1 MEKRLIVA
9 IVLSFLVLMGYQYFF
24 VKPNKPA
31 VNPPE
36 QAVQPPS
43 TPVPG
48 TAGAPQAP
56 ANAAAQEAKPAPA
69 QAQAVPP
76 QDLKAVAGGAE
87 KDIVVDTPLYRAVWS
102 NKGAVLK
109 SWTLKNYTDYAK
121 TNGLSR
127 LVSKII
133 QAMFKKPAKTESPK
147 PLELVPAR
155 ASEIGRFPFSVGL
168 DDSALASQINS
179 ALFETSQ
186 EGLELADGAKGQIR
200 FVYSDGASVK
210 VEKTYTFTGGSY
222 AMSVD
227 VKAWKNGQP
236 VAASVLWG
244 PGIGNPT
251 PDDAK
256 QSFSA
261 IRGSAVYTGG
271 KVLRMNEK
279 KFKAGENAY
288 NFVDWAAYEENYF
301 VALFLLPPQQG
312 RAAFLRE
319 NAETPNGQTQAFFVY
334 ATEPT
339 EAFIG
344 PKDIDRLKAFGHG
357 AQKVINF
364 GTFGVIAEFT
374 LIITKFF
381 YKLIPNWGV
390 AIILLTVLIKI
401 LFFPLTYSSTKS
413 MVKMADLQPKMK
425 ALRAKYKKA
434 KTDIEQRKQMNEE
447 MMKLYK
453 EHGVNPAGG
462 CLPLLIQLPV
472 FWGVFRMLVA
482 AVEFRHAPFALWITD
497 LSVKDPTLIFPIL
510 MGITQFISQ
519 KMTPTSADPSQAKM
533 MLVMPFVMTIFF
545 INFQSGLVLYWLT
558 TNVLQIGQQAL
569 MNKMMHRHP
578 VTAKAR

>member
-24 VKPNKPA
+24 VKPNKPP
-31 VNPPE
+31 VNTPAQTA
-36 QAVQPPS
+36 QAPS

-48 TAGAPQAP
+48 TAGAVQEAP
-56 ANAAAQEAKPAPA
+56 KAAAQEAKPAPG
-69 QAQAVPP
+69 QAQAVLP
-76 QDLKAVAGGAE
+76 QDTKAVAGQAE
-87 KDIVVDTPLYRAVWS
+87 SEIVVDTPLYRAVWS
-102 NKGAVLK
+102 NKGGVLK
-109 SWTLKNYTDYAK
+109 SWKLKKYQNSAK
-121 TNGLSR
+121 
-127 LVSKII
+127 
-133 QAMFKKPAKTESPK
+133 QDFEM
-147 PLELVPAR
+147 VPAS
-155 ASEIGRFPFSVGL
+155 AAEIGRFPFSIGL
-168 DDSALASQINS
+168 DDSALAAQINA
-179 ALFETSQ
+179 ALFEPSAPS
-186 EGLELADGAKGQIR
+186 LDLADGARGEIR
-200 FVYSDGASVK
+200 FVYSDGASVR
-210 VEKTYTFTGGSY
+210 VEKILGFTGGSY
-222 AMSVD
+222 SLKTDLKV
-227 VKAWKNGQP
+227 WKNGQP
-236 VAASVLWG
+236 VTASVLWG
-244 PGIGNPT
+244 PGIGNLT
-251 PDDAK
+251 PEEAK

-261 IRGSAVYTGG
+261 TRGSAIYTGG
-271 KVLRMNEK
+271 KVLRMNER
-279 KFKAGENAY
+279 KFKAGENTY

-301 VALFLLPPQQG
+301 TALFLLPQGNG

-319 NAETPNGQTQAFFVY
+319 SGETANGQVQTFFVY
-334 ATEPT
+334 ATEPS

-344 PKDIDRLKAFGHG
+344 PKSIDDLKAFGHG

-364 GTFGVIAEFT
+364 GAFGVIAEFT
-374 LIITKFF
+374 LVVTKFF
-381 YKLIPNWGV
+381 HKLVPNWGL
-390 AIILLTVLIKI
+390 AIILLTILIKI

-434 KTDIEQRKQMNEE
+434 KTDIEQRRQMNEE

-497 LSVKDPTLIFPIL
+497 LSVKDPYYITPVL
-510 MGITQFISQ
+510 MGITQYISQ

-569 MNKMMHRHP
+569 MNKMMHRQP
-578 VTAKAR
+578 ATAKAR